1 MSRQKR
7 VGSAL
12 IGLLFIMVVS
22 HVHGA
27 MLPFHPDH
35 MDASLLG
42 RPVPLISNHMRVPLA
57 VPSFG
62 HATTTQEHVPDL
74 LPVSERM
81 YQDRHWGYWLG
92 YTSWNGC
99 SFWNGYS
106 FLLPGEGASW
116 GHTGTRMAAMS
127 TEPVPEPASLILFG
141 LGGVWM
147 AARTRRGRCAV
158 RGKRVRS

>member
-12 IGLLFIMVVS
+12 IGLLVITVAS
-22 HVHGA
+22 HVQGA
-27 MLPFHPDH
+27 MLPCHLDH
-35 MDASLLG
+35 RDASLLS
-42 RPVPLISNHMRVPLA
+42 RPAPLISDHMRVPLA

-92 YTSWNGC
+92 YTR
-99 SFWNGYS
+99 WNGYS
-106 FLLPGEGASW
+106 FLLPGEGACW

-127 TEPVPEPASLILFG
+127 AEPVPEPASLLLFG
-141 LGGVWM
+141 LGGAWM
-147 AARTRRGRCAV
+147 AARTKRGRCAV
-158 RGKRVRS
+158 RGKRIRS

>member
-7 VGSAL
+7 VGSVL

-22 HVHGA
+22 HVQGA

-35 MDASLLG
+35 MDCSLLG
-42 RPVPLISNHMRVPLA
+42 RPVPLISNHLRVPLA

-62 HATTTQEHVPDL
+62 YATTTQEHVPDL

-92 YTSWNGC
+92 YTSWNG
-99 SFWNGYS
+99 YS
-106 FLLPGEGASW
+106 FLLTGQNPYW
-116 GHTGTRMAAMS
+116 GRCWGS
-127 TEPVPEPASLILFG
+127 TSTSVGVARTTQVPEPTSLILFG
-141 LGGVWM
+141 LGGAWV
-147 AARTRRGRCAV
+147 AARMRRGRCAV
-158 RGKRVRS
+158 KVRR